1 MKMKRKQYKRL
12 GCVLTCVAVI
22 VELIIIIGMLVLDIG
37 GSDPS
42 IQETDIIWVEFD
54 VSGTLRVEIPD
65 TNCGEVPDEAW
76 EEARRVL
83 GEFGNY
89 ASLDLS
95 VRGKGHYKDYSKP

>member
-1 MKMKRKQYKRL
+1 VIKMETKQYRRL
-12 GCVLTCVAVI
+12 VCVLTCAVVFI
-22 VELIIIIGMLVLDIG
+22 ETLIIIGFTGFI
-37 GSDPS
+37 
-42 IQETDIIWVEFD
+42 
-54 VSGTLRVEIPD
+54 RVEVTD

-95 VRGKGHYKDYSKP
+95 VRDYGHYTEIITP